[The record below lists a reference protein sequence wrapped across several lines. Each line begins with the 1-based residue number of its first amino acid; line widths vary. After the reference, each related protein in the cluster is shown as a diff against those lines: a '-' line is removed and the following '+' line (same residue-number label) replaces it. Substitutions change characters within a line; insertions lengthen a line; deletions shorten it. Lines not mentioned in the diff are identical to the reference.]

1 MRAASLALG
10 FLATL
15 VVAAPAM
22 AQEPQPQP
30 ASGSRPMVA
39 TANDKVLIQRG
50 QEFLPA
56 MPNMSLQDKDK
67 IVVLEGGTAD
77 ITCDGDSV
85 ANYTETGIYPAP
97 SCDRRVAAVPEAA
110 AQPARSVV
118 VTEAAGT
125 NWGSVAA
132 VAGGVLLVA
141 VASTGSRDGGPP
153 PVSP

>member
-15 VVAAPAM
+15 VVATPAM
-22 AQEPQPQP
+22 AQEQQQP
-30 ASGSRPMVA
+30 ASRPTVA

-56 MPNMSLQDKDK
+56 MPNMALQDKDK

-77 ITCDGDSV
+77 VTCDGDSV
-85 ANYTETGIYPAP
+85 GNYTETGIYPVP

-110 AQPARSVV
+110 AQPAQRVV
-118 VTEAAGT
+118 VTEAAGAT

-141 VASTGSRDGGPP
+141 IASTSSRDGGPP

>member
-1 MRAASLALG
+1 MRTTSLALG
-10 FLATL
+10 ILATL
-15 VVAAPAM
+15 VVVAPAM
-22 AQEPQPQP
+22 AQEQQPT
-30 ASGSRPMVA
+30 SRPMVS

-110 AQPARSVV
+110 TQPARSVV

-141 VASTGSRDGGPP
+141 IASTTSRNDQI

>member
-1 MRAASLALG
+1 MRAASLTLG

-22 AQEPQPQP
+22 AQEQKPT
-30 ASGSRPMVA
+30 SRPMVS

-56 MPNMSLQDKDK
+56 MPNMTLQDKDK
-67 IVVLEGGTAD
+67 IVVLEGGTAAV
-77 ITCDGDSV
+77 TCDGGSV
-85 ANYTETGIYPAP
+85 GNYTETGIYPAP

-141 VASTGSRDGGPP
+141 IASTTSRNDQI

>member
-1 MRAASLALG
+1 MRTTSLALG

-30 ASGSRPMVA
+30 GSRPMVA

-56 MPNMSLQDKDK
+56 MPNMTLQDKDK

-110 AQPARSVV
+110 TQPARSVV
-118 VTEAAGT
+118 VTEAAGGT